1 MVFDPNGPEPDEP
14 GDDPVIGDINKD
26 GVSDMSDAVLLM
38 GWLLKEDVTL
48 ADWEAGD
55 MNKDGKLTAADFT
68 LLKRH
73 LLA

>member
-1 MVFDPNGPEPDEP
+1 VCSTGHEP

-26 GVSDMSDAVLLM
+26 GACDMSDAVLLM

-48 ADWEAGD
+48 ADWEAGG

-68 LLKRH
+68 LVKRH